1 MKRVLAAALACVSL
15 TACRT
20 VTIVSEKG
28 ALAEERPR
36 YEESLGFGFWG
47 LLGDHQVDVEK
58 VCPGGHAAKLQT
70 QSTATDELLA
80 VVTLGLYMPRTARVW
95 CAAGQE

>member
-1 MKRVLAAALACVSL
+1 MKGSIAAVVVGLSL

-36 YEESLGFGFWG
+36 YEESLGYGFWG

-58 VCPGGHAAKLQT
+58 VCGSDRAVKMQT
-70 QSTATDELLA
+70 QSTAVDELLA

-95 CAAGQE
+95 CAPGME